1 MIGTFCIGLNRTST
15 HLRSLA
21 LVAALLWPSL
31 LTAQTPFSEPDVV
44 NGVLD
49 LRGWDAD
56 RDGPIV
62 LDTWEFFGNQLLS
75 GADFEGADPPR
86 SDAYLQAP
94 GRWTGLP
101 TPDGPMPA
109 WGYGTLALE
118 LILPSPSKDLA
129 LSFGNMMTAFELD
142 IGAEHAGG
150 LGTVGTTRDTTYGLI
165 GQTLFDVPDGLE
177 RVRLTIRL
185 SNYAERRGGGWRDP
199 IEFGSKPYLSAAD
212 TNNLKLAWF
221 VGGIMVIFGLYHLGL
236 FAMRPSDRSAL
247 WFGLFCLALFERAF
261 TLWYGFF
268 PELAGQE
275 LFWLVHRVTA
285 FTSFIGCVL
294 LVLYTASLFPHD
306 MSGYLY
312 KFEVIFGTA
321 MTLFIF
327 LPGDIWSY
335 PLIANGMALLWLV
348 ILLHVTYVAVM
359 VVIRRRDE
367 STLFAIGWFGCM
379 PLLGLTVLNL
389 LDLVETGDLG
399 QYGLLL
405 FVVMQALLLS
415 RRFSRSF
422 SRVETLSEQ
431 LTANNERLQRL
442 DELKNQFLA
451 NTSHE
456 LRTPLNGIIGMTEAL
471 RAGSKGPVS
480 AGVDQ
485 SLSMIAASGRR
496 LATLVNDILDAEKL
510 RNRDIT
516 LSRRAVDLHEAAEV
530 VLQLSQSIGGGNQD
544 VVLRNDVPTD
554 LAYVDADE
562 NRLQQI
568 LQNLVGNAIKFT
580 QAGSVSVGARDDGEA
595 VEIWVEDTGIGI
607 PEDKF
612 DAIFRSFEQVDAS
625 TEREYG
631 GTGLGLAITRRLV
644 ELHGGTITVTSEL
657 GKGSRF
663 TFTLKKAGTLTK
675 AGAGRADV
683 PALAPDKEGK
693 PGQTPPRPIVL
704 PTTPLTA
711 AANGEGQPPNG
722 QSPAGQPPDGQA
734 ADAPSGN
741 GNGSHPSVLVVDDDE
756 INRHVVANFLGL
768 EAYNVLEAENGEA
781 ALAMM
786 RDTPPDLVL
795 LDIMMPRM
803 NGYEVC
809 RQIRT
814 ERDESNLPIIFL
826 SARDRTEDLVTG
838 FKSGANDYV
847 PKPVAGPELL
857 TRVATHLKL
866 LRIQAQMIQKEKL
879 ATIGQVATGI
889 VHDFKNSINVIRGY
903 AEMIAE
909 ESGDKDR
916 EMTGFASTITSEAER
931 INAMAYEILDYAQGG
946 MRLDRE
952 DITTDD
958 FLALVETAIR
968 PAFGL
973 KGLRFEIVDEAEE
986 TISVDS
992 ARMIRVFVNIAGNAS
1007 DVLAPD
1013 GTFTIRARRDGPA
1026 VTFELADDGPGIPE
1040 SIRDHLFDPFVT
1052 FGKEQGTGLG
1062 MALAKGIVEAHGGEI
1077 RFETQTDRGTTFF
1090 ITLPQPRS

>member
-1 MIGTFCIGLNRTST
+1 MIWTFCIGLNRIVIPF
-15 HLRSLA
+15 RSIVLA
-21 LVAALLWPSL
+21 AALLWSPQSM
-31 LTAQTPFSEPDVV
+31 AQTPFSEPDVV

-49 LRGWDAD
+49 LSDWDAD

-86 SDAYLQAP
+86 SDAYLRAP

-118 LILPSPSKDLA
+118 LILPSPSRGLA
-129 LSFGNMMTAFELD
+129 LSFGNMMMAFELD

-150 LGTVGTTRDTTYGLI
+150 LGTVGTTRDTAYGLI

-185 SNYAERRGGGWRDP
+185 SNYTERRGGGWRDP
-199 IEFGSKPYLSAAD
+199 IEFGSGSYLGAAD

-221 VGGIMVIFGLYHLGL
+221 VGGIMVIFGLYHLAL

-268 PELAGQE
+268 PQLAGQE
-275 LFWLVHRVTA
+275 LFWLVYRVTA
-285 FTSFIGCVL
+285 FTSFAAGIL
-294 LVLYTASLFPHD
+294 IVLYTASLFPKD

-321 MTLFIF
+321 MMFFIF
-327 LPGDIWSY
+327 LPGDIWSH
-335 PLIANGMALLWLV
+335 PLIAQSVAVLWLV
-348 ILLHVTYVAVM
+348 ILLHITYVAAM

-367 STLFAIGWFGCM
+367 STLFAIGWFSFM
-379 PLLGLTVLNL
+379 PLMGLTVLNVL
-389 LDLVETGDLG
+389 NLVATGDLS
-399 QYGLLL
+399 QFGLLF

-422 SRVETLSEQ
+422 RQVETLSEQ

-480 AGVDQ
+480 ADVDQ

-530 VLQLSQSIGGGNQD
+530 VLQLSQSISGSKG
-544 VVLRNDVPTD
+544 VALRNDVPTD

-580 QAGSVSVGARDDGEA
+580 QSGSISVGARDNGEEI
-595 VEIWVEDTGIGI
+595 EIWVEDTGIGI

-612 DAIFRSFEQVDAS
+612 DTIFRSFEQVDAS
-625 TEREYG
+625 TEREFG

-663 TFTLKKAGTLTK
+663 TFTLTK
-675 AGAGRADV
+675 ATAGRADV
-683 PALAPDKEGK
+683 PALTPEKERK

-704 PTTPLTA
+704 PTSPLPA
-711 AANGEGQPPNG
+711 AVKRDG
-722 QSPAGQPPDGQA
+722 QSPEGQA
-734 ADAPSGN
+734 EDAPSGN

-786 RDTPPDLVL
+786 RDAQPDLVL

-814 ERDESNLPIIFL
+814 ERDQSNLPIIFL

-838 FKSGANDYV
+838 FESGANDYV

-866 LRIQAQMIQKEKL
+866 LQIQAQMIQKEKL

-909 ESGDKDR
+909 ESGEKDR

-946 MRLDRE
+946 MHLNRE
-952 DITTDD
+952 DITTDA

-973 KGLRFEIVDEAEE
+973 KGLRFEIVDEAKE

-1007 DVLAPD
+1007 DVLPPD
-1013 GTFTIRARRDGPA
+1013 GTFTIRARRDGQA
-1026 VTFELADDGPGIPE
+1026 VTFELADDGPGIPK
-1040 SIRDHLFDPFVT
+1040 SIRDQLFDPFVT
-1052 FGKEQGTGLG
+1052 FGKERGTGLG
-1062 MALAKGIVEAHGGEI
+1062 MALARSIVEAHGGEI
-1077 RFETQTDRGTTFF
+1077 RFETETDRGTTFF
-1090 ITLPQPRS
+1090 ITLPQPRH